1 MAKLFRLVAVL
12 LIMCF
17 AWATQAQSIRF
28 TAYSISVQDNFE
40 QIEQSVNH
48 IPSAGTIASVQSNTT
63 QVGEAT
69 HACRSTGASVGSH
82 SVWFT
87 VNFAGGTLNID
98 TEGSNYNTV
107 MSVYRRVG
115 QFASLTSV
123 ACNDDHVPGVDDR
136 ANISVVLPA
145 DVYYVQVSRFDTTPT
160 AAVLTLQ
167 LSLAAIYD
175 GSAPANDNFSSAKS
189 IKFNKAVTINNVQY
203 ATEEASEP
211 NRACSSPHPSASV
224 WFKITVPENLLL
236 ATFNVTT
243 EGSFFNSGLTSGVD
257 SVIEVFSGATL
268 GTLTSIACSDDA
280 FANYGALT
288 NVGIPLGETTV
299 YFRVTQFS
307 TANMVGASRVKLKVT
322 LAAYGSLNRD
332 YSFEEVPTTQWIT
345 SNLSGDGQVCGV
357 TADPNDDCVFRFAG
371 GPNESATLK
380 QKFSIPS
387 VIKMRTDH
395 QLLFLFSLT
404 ATDPGTNAVL
414 KVTIPYTD
422 GTPSTVLKRKL
433 QGSIAPTA
441 VNVIMVTNPLSKNI
455 GEMTMVVKNKGTS
468 GTWDLNQ
475 AAGLIF
481 GTAAR
486 DARTAPEGLLPLP
499 AAADLQ

>member
-1 MAKLFRLVAVL
+1 MAKLFRLVTVL

-17 AWATQAQSIRF
+17 AWAAQAQSVRF
-28 TAYSISVQDNFE
+28 TDYSVFVEDNFE

-48 IPSAGTIASVQSNTT
+48 IPSAGSIGSIQTRTT
-63 QVGEAT
+63 QIGEAT
-69 HACRSTGASVGSH
+69 HTCRSTGASVGSH
-82 SVWFT
+82 SVWFA

-107 MSVYRRVG
+107 MSVYRRAG

-123 ACNDDHVPGVDDR
+123 ACNDDHVPAVDTR

-145 DVYYVQVSRFDTTPT
+145 DVYYIQISRFETAPT
-160 AAVLTLQ
+160 GAALTLQ
-167 LSLAAIYD
+167 LSLAAIYS
-175 GSAPANDNFSSAKS
+175 GLAPDNDNFSSAKS
-189 IKFNKAVTINNVQY
+189 IKFNKAVTVNNIQY

-211 NRACSSPHPSASV
+211 NRACGGSPPSASV
-224 WFKITVPENLLL
+224 WFKLTVPENLLL
-236 ATFNVTT
+236 AAFNVTT
-243 EGSFFNSGLTSGVD
+243 EGSFFNNGLSGSVD
-257 SVIEVFSGATL
+257 SVVEVFSGATL
-268 GTLTSIACSDDA
+268 GTLASIACSDDA

-288 NVGIPLGETTV
+288 NVAIPPGETTV
-299 YFRVTQFS
+299 YFRVTSFS

-322 LAAYGSLNRD
+322 LAAYIALSRD

-357 TADPNDDCVFRFAG
+357 TPNPNDDCVFRFAG
-371 GPNESATLK
+371 GPDEAATLK
-380 QKFSIPS
+380 QKFSIPP
-387 VIKMRTDH
+387 VIVMRKDH
-395 QLLFLFSLT
+395 QLLFVFTLT
-404 ATDPGTNAVL
+404 ASDPGTNVLL

-422 GTPSTVLKRKL
+422 GTPPTVLKRKL
-433 QGSIAPTA
+433 QGSISPTA
-441 VNVIMVTNPLSKNI
+441 FNVIMVTNPASKNI
-455 GEMTMVVKNKGTS
+455 GQITMLVKNRGTS

-475 AAGLIF
+475 AAGIIF

-486 DARTAPEGLLPLP
+486 DTRTAPDGLLPLP